1 MKNIE
6 AIPQVGILLLKEWNR
21 AMLVTNSS
29 DSEF

>member
-1 MKNIE
+1 MN
-6 AIPQVGILLLKEWNR
+6 AILKGVGILLLGEWNR